1 MANFIPDS
9 IDFNLYARETE
20 AKTLVRPA
28 SAWHDDLSARLRAKP
43 SERSV
48 HLPWP
53 KTRDNFAFRRA
64 EVTAWVGGNGN
75 GKSLMLGQLALSLI
89 GQGEKVCIASF
100 EMKPVVTLQRMAR
113 QFCGMNPISPE
124 FQSSQG
130 IAELEHLYRDFFE
143 WTDKGLWLYDQA
155 GTADADTV
163 IGMVRYCAKELKIGH
178 IVIDNLAKCVRGEDD
193 YNAQKSFV
201 EELAAIARD
210 HNIHVH
216 LAHHLKK
223 LSKEGETPD
232 KNDSKGS
239 GAITDT
245 VDNVFM
251 VFRNKLKE
259 DDVKLKGSMSTKKGE
274 PDQYL
279 LCRKQRNYEGSGEG
293 EPSIGLWFHRDAQQ
307 YVAEAGDPPMFF
319 PNWPH
324 VASPTF

>member
-1 MANFIPDS
+1 MANFIPDT
-9 IDFNLYARETE
+9 IDFNMYARETE

-28 SAWHDDLSARLRAKP
+28 SAWHADLTARLHVKP
-43 SERSV
+43 SEQSM

-53 KTRDNFAFRRA
+53 KTNESFAFRRA
-64 EVTAWVGGNGN
+64 EVTAWIGGNGN
-75 GKSLMLGQLALSLI
+75 GKSLILGQLALSLI

-113 QFCGMNPISPE
+113 QFCGMNPFSPE
-124 FQSSQG
+124 FQCHEG
-130 IAELEHLYRDFFE
+130 ITELERLYQDFFE
-143 WTDKGLWLYDQA
+143 WTNKGLWLYDQA

-163 IGMVRYCAKELKIGH
+163 IGMTRYCAKELKIGH
-178 IVIDNLAKCVRGEDD
+178 IVIDNLAKCVSGEDD
-193 YNAQKSFV
+193 YNGQKLFV

-210 HNIHVH
+210 YNIHVH

-223 LSKEGETPD
+223 LAKEGDTPD

-239 GAITDT
+239 GAITDC

-251 VFRNKLKE
+251 VFRNKGKE
-259 DDVKLKGSMSTKKGE
+259 DDVKLHGSLAKRKPE

-279 LCRKQRNYEGSGEG
+279 LCRKQRNYEGSGDG

-307 YVAEAGDPPMFF
+307 YVAEAGDKPMFF
-319 PNWPH
+319 PNFPH
-324 VASPTF
+324 VVSP